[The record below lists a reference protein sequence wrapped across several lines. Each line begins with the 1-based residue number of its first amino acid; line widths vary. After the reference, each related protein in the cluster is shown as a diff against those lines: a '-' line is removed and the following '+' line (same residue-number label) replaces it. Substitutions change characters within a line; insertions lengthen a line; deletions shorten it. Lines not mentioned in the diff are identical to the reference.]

1 MVERIRFANIV
12 VDNSINYQKMETMA
26 GMASIGN
33 SMQALIKRSM
43 SQMEI
48 YSYTTDNSEDSDT
61 EEVKSAEEAIIY
73 LEMENFSL

>member
-1 MVERIRFANIV
+1 MVERIRLANIV
-12 VDNSINYQKMETMA
+12 VDNSINFQKMETMA
-26 GMASIGN
+26 GMASIGKL
-33 SMQALIKRSM
+33 MQVLIKRSM

-73 LEMENFSL
+73 LALENFCL

>member
-1 MVERIRFANIV
+1 MVERIRLANIV

-26 GMASIGN
+26 GMASIGK

-61 EEVKSAEEAIIY
+61 KEVKSAEEAIIY
-73 LEMENFSL
+73 LAMENFSL